1 MSNSYMEPQR
11 AIMLWLSGMRL
22 ADIRSLPEVV
32 ALLRH
37 SALVELDPLP
47 ITGPQAQ
54 HFEVFSGCSSA
65 SFGFFD
71 TLMPYHYVIKEYLT
85 GRGETPKLLPDRLRA
100 AGWSVQYE
108 ETQCSKLVKSIQH
121 WAQRASTQ
129 ESCLIV
135 KCTADETENIE
146 PFLPEIVQALSY
158 MQSWVGEN
166 GLLAVLSDRQP
177 ARVERFVNLN
187 NFLAEMGVME
197 RDEKSNQINW
207 SNSLA
212 YFAGHG
218 QLWLNLLGRDM
229 HGIVHPQEEAEEVCD
244 TLVKALPAKL
254 RDPQTGRSVIERVY
268 RKEEL
273 YPGKYL
279 FCAPDL
285 VVLFA
290 PGYAPS
296 PRSILLDF
304 DEEIFIA
311 PVAGEYACAGVHPSL
326 VGGFLLASA
335 PPLAQSV
342 TAPAHAP
349 LTSVVPTLLYALGV
363 EDAGVEGSAIDSLF
377 SPSYLEKH
385 PLRSVTG
392 DEGLSEEDE
401 DLIIN
406 RLRDLGYV

>member
-1 MSNSYMEPQR
+1 MSKGYIEPQR
-11 AIMLWLSGMRL
+11 AIILWLSGMCL

-32 ALLRH
+32 ALNRH
-37 SALVELDPLP
+37 GALVELDPLQ
-47 ITGPQAQ
+47 ITGSQAQ
-54 HFEVFSGCSSA
+54 HFQVFSGCSPA

-71 TLMPYHYVIKEYLT
+71 TLIPYNYVIKENLT
-85 GRGETPKLLPDRLRA
+85 GRGEAPLLPDMLRS
-100 AGWSVQYE
+100 AGWNVEYE
-108 ETQCSKLVKSIQH
+108 QTQPSNLVKSIQH
-121 WAQRASTQ
+121 WTQ
-129 ESCLIV
+129 MAYKQKSCLIV
-135 KCTADETENIE
+135 KCTVEDTENIQ

-158 MQSWVGEN
+158 MQAWVDEP
-166 GLLAVLSDRQP
+166 GLLALLSDSHP
-177 ARVERFVNLN
+177 ARIERFVNLN
-187 NFLAEMGVME
+187 NFLAEMGMME
-197 RDEKSNQINW
+197 RDEQSHTINW

-218 QLWLNLLGRDM
+218 QLWLNLLGRDAQ
-229 HGIVHPQEEAEEVCD
+229 GAVHPKDEAEEVRD

-254 RDPQTGRSVIERVY
+254 RDPQTGKPVIERVY

-273 YPGKYL
+273 YSREYL

-296 PRSILLDF
+296 PHSTLLDF
-304 DEEIFIA
+304 DEEIFIP
-311 PVAGEYACAGVHPSL
+311 PVAGEYASAGVHPSL

-335 PPLAQSV
+335 PPLAASV
-342 TAPAHAP
+342 TAAERAP
-349 LTSVVPTLLYALGV
+349 LTSVVPTLLHALGI
-363 EDAGVEGSAIDSLF
+363 EYSGVEGSIICSLF

-385 PLRSVTG
+385 PLRSVMG

>member
-1 MSNSYMEPQR
+1 
-11 AIMLWLSGMRL
+11 MLWLSGMRL

-32 ALLRH
+32 ALSRH
-37 SALVELDPLP
+37 GALVELDPLP

-54 HFEVFSGCSSA
+54 HFEVLSGCSPA

-71 TLMPYHYVIKEYLT
+71 TLVPYHYVIKEDLT
-85 GRGETPKLLPDRLRA
+85 GRGETPKLLPDRLHS

-108 ETQCSKLVKSIQH
+108 ETQSSNLVKSIQH

-129 ESCLIV
+129 KSCLIV
-135 KCTADETENIE
+135 KCTVEETENIE
-146 PFLPEIVQALSY
+146 AFLPEIVQALSY
-158 MQSWVGEN
+158 MQAWVGEN
-166 GLLAVLSDRQP
+166 GLLALLSDRQH
-177 ARVERFVNLN
+177 ARIERFVNLN

-197 RDEKSNQINW
+197 RDEQSNQINW

-218 QLWLNLLGRDM
+218 QLWLNLLGRDAQ
-229 HGIVHPQEEAEEVCD
+229 GAVHPQNEAEEVRD

-254 RDPQTGRSVIERVY
+254 RDPQTGRPVIERVY

-273 YPGKYL
+273 YSGQYL

-296 PRSILLDF
+296 PRSASLDF

-311 PVAGEYACAGVHPSL
+311 PVAGEYASAGVHPSL

-335 PPLAQSV
+335 PTLEPSV
-342 TAPAHAP
+342 TAAAHAP
-349 LTSVVPTLLYALGV
+349 LTSVVPILLHALGV
-363 EDAGVEGSAIDSLF
+363 EYSGVEGSAIRSLF
-377 SPSYLEKH
+377 SPFYLEKH
-385 PLRSVTG
+385 PIRSGMG
-392 DEGLSEEDE
+392 DEELSEEDE
-401 DLIIN
+401 ELIIN

>member
-1 MSNSYMEPQR
+1 MSNSDMEPQR
-11 AIMLWLSGMRL
+11 AIILWLSGMRL
-22 ADIRSLPEVV
+22 GDIRSLPEVV
-32 ALLRH
+32 SLSRH
-37 SALVELDPLP
+37 GALVELDPLP

-54 HFEVFSGCSSA
+54 YFQMFSGCSPA

-71 TLMPYHYVIKEYLT
+71 TLIPYNYVIKESLT
-85 GRGETPKLLPDRLRA
+85 GRSETPLLPDRLRS

-108 ETQCSKLVKSIQH
+108 ETQFSNLVKSIQC
-121 WAQRASTQ
+121 WTQKVSTQ
-129 ESCLIV
+129 ECCLIV
-135 KCTADETENIE
+135 KCTVEDTENVQA
-146 PFLPEIVQALSY
+146 FLLDIVQTLSY
-158 MQSWVGEN
+158 MQAWVGET
-166 GLLAVLSDRQP
+166 GLLALLSDRQP
-177 ARVERFVNLN
+177 AHVERFVNLN

-197 RDEKSNQINW
+197 LDEQSNQINW

-218 QLWLNLLGRDM
+218 QLWLNLLGRDAQ
-229 HGIVHPQEEAEEVCD
+229 GAVHPQGEAEEVRD

-254 RDPQTGRSVIERVY
+254 RDPQTGRPVIERVY

-273 YPGKYL
+273 YSGEYL

-296 PRSILLDF
+296 PRSALLDF
-304 DEEIFIA
+304 DEEIFIS
-311 PVAGEYACAGVHPSL
+311 PVGGEYASAGVHPSL

-335 PPLAQSV
+335 PMLEPWV
-342 TAPAHAP
+342 TAAEHAP
-349 LTSVVPTLLYALGV
+349 LTSVVPTLLHALGV
-363 EDAGVEGSAIDSLF
+363 AYAGVEGSAIGSLF
-377 SPSYLEKH
+377 SPSYLENH
-385 PLRSVTG
+385 PIRSVTG

-401 DLIIN
+401 ELIIN